1 MTKQKES
8 SFNRSIDYFQK
19 IIRDSG
25 PIAAASYGLVGA
37 VILFILFG
45 YFLDKWLD
53 TTPWLMIT
61 GLLIGLGSGFYELSK
76 VIWRK

>member
-1 MTKQKES
+1 MKHKES

-25 PIAAASYGLVGA
+25 PIAAASYGLIGA
-37 VILFILFG
+37 VILFILLG
-45 YFLDKWLD
+45 YFLDTWLG
-53 TTPWLMIT
+53 TAPWLMIV
-61 GLLIGLGSGFYELSK
+61 GLLIGLGSGFYEISK